1 MAIKFTFAS
10 LVLFIVVAQAAPYEV
25 VNVNVSLPQNNSAL
39 DYNLAWV
46 QSQLYG
52 YNGATNNQLTHSFVP
67 VTCGANVSVYHT
79 DPGVFANAGTPQT
92 PILLLNHGYPESSY
106 IWRDVTP
113 VVSHRVPVFVPDR
126 PGYGLSTVC
135 PNGTD
140 EFTMASAIL
149 EAANKIY
156 GNGIHVI
163 LGGHDRGARSMHRAA
178 VSIDQ
183 FPNVN
188 ALGVWMADVVP
199 IVEEYASFSNPNYST
214 NYFHWNFLPKNAFAT
229 DVIMAYGGGNWVTE
243 INHLGSGINA
253 TATAIFQS
261 GQSFEVYAN
270 FFNQLS
276 VTKASVEDYTSGATT
291 DYQAQLADQAAGR
304 KIKMPTH
311 VLYSYSNLVVA
322 SGFNVSETWSRWVE
336 PSAGLTTGP
345 VCCGQGHFIIEL
357 APQDSIDQLDA
368 FMDRL
373 GVAPCCAG

>member
-126 PGYGLSTVC
+126 PGYGLSTAA
-135 PNGTD
+135 
-140 EFTMASAIL
+140 MI
-149 EAANKIY
+149 EAPVRCTELLCLLINFPT
-156 GNGIHVI
+156 
-163 LGGHDRGARSMHRAA
+163 SMHLQSKLLYKLFSLGKACVIA
-178 VSIDQ
+178 LMSIS
-183 FPNVN
+183 
-188 ALGVWMADVVP
+188 LAD
-199 IVEEYASFSNPNYST
+199 YHA
-214 NYFHWNFLPKNAFAT
+214 HQNFLPKNAFAT